1 MFRRDRTPM
10 RILVLIATTF
20 LATGAVW
27 AERPDA
33 GEGPGRDPSGFD
45 PGYDR
50 NAYRGYGDRRDHP
63 YADRRADDY
72 PYLGPPIDFR
82 FDEHARGAIHGYYG
96 ERLREGRCPPGLV
109 KRNGGCVPPAHGRA
123 WRRGQ
128 PLPPGI
134 GYYALPPDLL
144 RRLPPP
150 PPHHRYVRVGPD
162 ILLIA
167 IGTALVIDAIEDI
180 GRY

>member
-1 MFRRDRTPM
+1 
-10 RILVLIATTF
+10 
-20 LATGAVW
+20 
-27 AERPDA
+27 
-33 GEGPGRDPSGFD
+33 
-45 PGYDR
+45 
-50 NAYRGYGDRRDHP
+50 
-63 YADRRADDY
+63 
-72 PYLGPPIDFR
+72 
-82 FDEHARGAIHGYYG
+82 
-96 ERLREGRCPPGLV
+96 
-109 KRNGGCVPPAHGRA
+109 
-123 WRRGQ
+123 
-128 PLPPGI
+128 LPPGI